1 MKEIKNKGTKLIW
14 RKQNLSNKM
23 KTTRELKGYIKNT
36 EQWDDVLKGDFI
48 KQKSLRNLKIWHKLK
63 ISIKIGRKIWVPV

>member
-23 KTTRELKGYIKNT
+23 KTTRELKGYIKNMK
-36 EQWDDVLKGDFI
+36 QQDDVLKGDFI
-48 KQKSLRNLKIWHKLK
+48 KQKSLRNFKNMA
-63 ISIKIGRKIWVPV
+63 